1 MSPALRKMLPLA
13 ARSWILACS
22 SVLLAGVSLT
32 GCADENDPA
41 TWVKRLDDPGQKLRS
56 IKRLQEFFN
65 DSMTKGGDKLD
76 DPQVVAVLD
85 KIVEPLAR
93 AYTSGNLDEKTREEV
108 LQSLASMKDPRAQTA
123 YAKALKDYEPGKTD
137 RELRF
142 ASQAVI
148 GLATAQKQLDPA
160 LLDTLWS
167 AFAKY
172 RPSKATLS
180 EPTRYLHDAILAVKH
195 KDWGPKAAE
204 LLKAP
209 ASDDVDSKKD
219 QLYFL
224 QLTAV
229 QLIAELKD
237 ERAVPALTDA
247 LLTPIKAR
255 ELLGPLKNAF
265 VSIPL
270 ASTRSLV
277 AVLEGKAFSER
288 AKEFQ
293 PAMPAGY
300 MTALVAD
307 SLGHISRP
315 EGRDAVLAALAT
327 PDLPPM
333 ARFGLAQSLVLFPA
347 DPRVVPA
354 FQGAIAKLPPGE
366 KTNGLEMRAGLM
378 QVASMLYDP
387 TLVDWLLKESI
398 NAKGDETERLQTRM
412 LTLDPAIKVMNVAQK
427 AAVEE
432 AVKKTEAELKTDATK
447 AKYVRE
453 MFRFATEV
461 TDRCKEDTSCYMKV
475 ISEPI
480 PSGQPAANT
489 KQVKAAYMAVIF
501 GSGSNAAQTRSELL
515 KKVDGVKD
523 PAARLALVQA
533 IDRLAPEGDANAA
546 SELEKLLE
554 NDKKTGEKSVL
565 QAADTVSKVAKRL
578 RARAAK

>member
-1 MSPALRKMLPLA
+1 MSRALRKMLPLA
-13 ARSWILACS
+13 ARSWLIVS
-22 SVLLAGVSLT
+22 SAVLMAGVSLP
-32 GCADENDPA
+32 GCTDENDPA

-65 DSMTKGGDKLD
+65 DSMNKGNDKLD

-93 AYTSGNLDEKTREEV
+93 TYVSGNLDDKTREEV
-108 LQSLASMKDPRAQTA
+108 LQSLASMKDARAQTA

-148 GLATAQKQLDPA
+148 GLAVAQKPLDPA

-172 RPSKATLS
+172 RPSKTTLS

-237 ERAVPALTDA
+237 ERAVPALTEA
-247 LLTPIKAR
+247 LLTPIKAA
-255 ELLGPLKNAF
+255 ELRGPLKNAF
-265 VSIPL
+265 VSIPI

-277 AVLEGKAFSER
+277 AVLEGKAFAEK
-288 AKEFQ
+288 AKDFQ
-293 PAMPAGY
+293 PAQPAGY

-315 EGRDAVLAALAT
+315 EGRDAVLAALGTA
-327 PDLPPM
+327 DLPPM
-333 ARFGLAQSLVLFPA
+333 ARFGLAQSLVLFPV

-366 KTNGLEMRAGLM
+366 KTNGLDMRAGLM
-378 QVASMLYDP
+378 QIASMFYDP
-387 TLVDWLLKESI
+387 NMVDSLLKESI
-398 NAKGDETERLQTRM
+398 NAKGDEGERVQMRM

-427 AAVEE
+427 GAVEE
-432 AVKKTEAELKTDATK
+432 AVKKTEAELKADPTK
-447 AKYVRE
+447 AKYVRD
-453 MFRFATEV
+453 MFKLAAEV
-461 TDRCKEDTSCYMKV
+461 GDRCKEDASCYIKV
-475 ISEPI
+475 LSEPI
-480 PSGQPAANT
+480 PAGQPAANT
-489 KQVKAAYMAVIF
+489 KQVKAAYMAAIY
-501 GSGSNAAQTRSELL
+501 GGGSNAAQTRSELM

-523 PAARLALVQA
+523 PAARLAIVQA
-533 IDRLAPEGDANAA
+533 VDRLAPEGDQKAA
-546 SELEKLLE
+546 DDFDKLVE
-554 NDKKTGEKSVL
+554 SDKKI
-565 QAADTVSKVAKRL
+565 ADKTTLMASDAVAKVAKRL